1 MFFHRSKEQVPAI
14 SQYKSL
20 YDLAFLLGATLI
32 IFYASLTISAAFSF
46 ICGWKLT
53 PLCIIVA
60 TIIASIFYIEAGSK
74 GLSIP
79 AKHLFIGL
87 AILVLVWLVALL
99 ASGWM
104 YDLSWDGRDYHQR
117 AIYELARG
125 WNPVKTEQRPL
136 DLYYNQWLNHYPKAP
151 WIAAASIFQ
160 LSGNIESG
168 KAINQV
174 MIVASFMITFSLLGS
189 YFTNPVLASDASLLC
204 ALNPVSVY
212 QAFTFYIDGQV
223 ASIYAIVL
231 ALMLVA
237 IRRPSRLAF
246 LTIGAALVTGLNI
259 KFTASIYLLILV
271 AGFFIFCA
279 IQWYRQSSI
288 RPLLGILAA
297 GGLVGIFV
305 AGYQPYVTNTLNYG
319 NPFYP
324 VYGSRVFTQVF
335 PFSEQAPSNFEGK
348 NRFEKLFLSIFSRSQ
363 NIYGQDS
370 GPIKFPLSVSRRE
383 LIQYEVPDIRVGGF
397 GPWFGAAALMA
408 MVIWFLIFFSNKM
421 LGTTIL
427 LVGVLIAFTAL
438 INPETWWARYAP
450 QWWLVVVLVMCAG
463 LISQLKYARL
473 FSYILLL
480 VLALNIAMV
489 ASSNLSKNALITWRT
504 KQTFSE
510 LARQGETVLIYD
522 YPFELAHLKFDQWHL
537 QYRVVD
543 NLSDL
548 PCPHPFM
555 KGIYY
560 SLINCSP

>member
-1 MFFHRSKEQVPAI
+1 MSKEQVPAI
-14 SQYKSL
+14 SQYKPL

-46 ICGWKLT
+46 ISGWKLT
-53 PLCIIVA
+53 PLSIVVA
-60 TIIASIFYIEAGSK
+60 TIIASIFYIAAGSK

-79 AKHLFIGL
+79 TKHLFIGL

-99 ASGWM
+99 AAGWM

-117 AIYELARG
+117 AVYELAHG
-125 WNPVKTEQRPL
+125 WNPVKVELQPL
-136 DLYYNQWLNHYPKAP
+136 YTYYNQWLNHYPKAP
-151 WIAAASIFQ
+151 WIVAAAIYQ

-168 KAINQV
+168 KAMNLV
-174 MIVASFMITFSLLGS
+174 LIVACFMITFYLIGS
-189 YFTNPVLASDASLLC
+189 YHLNPVLVTAGSLVC

-212 QAFTFYIDGQV
+212 QSFTFYVDGQV
-223 ASIYAIVL
+223 ASMYAIVL
-231 ALMLVA
+231 VLMLIA
-237 IRRPSRLAF
+237 IRHPSRLVF

-259 KFTASIYLLILV
+259 KFTASMYLLILT
-271 AGFFIFCA
+271 GGLFIFYA
-279 IQWYRQSSI
+279 FRWYCQSSI
-288 RPLLGILAA
+288 LPPLEILAA
-297 GGLVGIFV
+297 GTLVGIFV

-319 NPFYP
+319 NPYYP
-324 VYGSRVFTQVF
+324 VYGSQVFTQVF

-348 NRFEKLFLSIFSRSQ
+348 NRFEKLFLATFSRSQ

-370 GPIKFPLSVSRRE
+370 GPIKFPLSVSIRE
-383 LIQYEVPDIRVGGF
+383 LLQYGVADIRVGGF
-397 GPWFGAAALMA
+397 GPWFGAAVLLA
-408 MVIWFLIFFSNKM
+408 MVIWLLLFFSNKM
-421 LGTTIL
+421 LGMIVS
-427 LVGVLIAFTAL
+427 LVGGLIAFTAL

-450 QWWLVVVLVMCAG
+450 QWWLIVVLVMCAG

-480 VLALNIAMV
+480 MLALNIAMV
-489 ASSNLSKNALITWRT
+489 AGSNLSQNALITWRT

-522 YPFELAHLKFDQWHL
+522 HPFELAHLKFDQWHL
-537 QYRVVD
+537 HYRVVD
-543 NLSDL
+543 SLSDL

-560 SLINCSP
+560 SPIDCSP